1 MRFMFIYISA
11 IVLYIPTVHSKA
23 RNIWT
28 NRHSRY
34 LCDACVVTAV
44 LHRRVD
50 DGQGVNSYIG
60 QNLLEKEVKSEKAK
74 TINLIMKNISASPGF
89 TLTNVL
95 NFPNGSQESSA
106 KKFSL
111 TLKFFNQ
118 RYSGGVWPTASHD
131 HVSELPTLIRTKSG
145 NRPETRAGPLSVH
158 RNGPPTEAKV
168 KQRTQTFNSPQ
179 AICTRNWITHN
190 VKVTVARCPRHIQSV
205 FNLIAEILINILV
218 IFNWQ
223 LSKSVSVDQCHM
235 NISRAQEYN
244 SFWWRF
250 CWIICWPV
258 TGFN

>member
-1 MRFMFIYISA
+1 MRFMFVYISA

-95 NFPNGSQESSA
+95 RNSHSPWSF
-106 KKFSL
+106 L
-111 TLKFFNQ
+111 TSGIPVEFDRQLHMTTWVNYQLLYVENQ
-118 RYSGGVWPTASHD
+118 
-131 HVSELPTLIRTKSG
+131 
-145 NRPETRAGPLSVH
+145 
-158 RNGPPTEAKV
+158 
-168 KQRTQTFNSPQ
+168 
-179 AICTRNWITHN
+179 
-190 VKVTVARCPRHIQSV
+190 
-205 FNLIAEILINILV
+205 
-218 IFNWQ
+218 
-223 LSKSVSVDQCHM
+223 
-235 NISRAQEYN
+235 
-244 SFWWRF
+244 
-250 CWIICWPV
+250 V
-258 TGFN
+258 TGLRREQVHYLCTEMDPQQKLK